1 MNLSKVVVDDI
12 HYVGASDRRLAL
24 FENIYPI
31 DRGVSYNSYLVMD
44 EKVVLLDT
52 VDHSVASQ
60 FYENVYATLSGRTI
74 DYLIVNHVEPDHAAM
89 IGDILEKF
97 PAMKVVGNQL
107 IIRFLTQFFGS
118 KIEER
123 AYVVKEGDVLETG
136 KHKFTFVMA
145 PMVHWPEVMMT
156 YDMTDKVLFSA
167 DAFGT
172 FGALSGSIF
181 ADDYEFDKEWLD
193 DARRYYTNIV
203 GKYGLKVQEVLK
215 KAGGIEL
222 KMILPLH
229 GPIWRKDLGYFIG
242 KYLTW
247 ASYGVEEEGILIAY
261 ASIYGNTENVAS
273 YLALALGERG
283 VKNIH
288 MYDVSKT
295 DPSYILSDCFKYGK
309 ALFLSPTYNLG
320 LFPKMETLLL
330 ELKAHLW
337 QKRKVALV
345 ESGTWSIQ
353 SGKLMKEILSSLP
366 EIEFIGEKPFTIK
379 SHAGD
384 DMKSGL
390 DQIADELVK

>member
-118 KIEER
+118 KIEDR